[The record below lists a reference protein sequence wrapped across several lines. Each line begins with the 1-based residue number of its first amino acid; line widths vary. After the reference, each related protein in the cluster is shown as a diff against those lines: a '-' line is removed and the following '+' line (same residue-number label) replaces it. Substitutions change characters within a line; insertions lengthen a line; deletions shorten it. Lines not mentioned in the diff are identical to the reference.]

1 MSNERASTLAL
12 TDRLQNYAQLMRL
25 DRPIG
30 TFLLLWPT
38 LWAIWVAAA
47 GRPSIK
53 VLIVFVL
60 GVFIMRSA
68 GCVINDYADRE
79 FDPHVKRTRNRPLAA
94 GRVQPREAVLLFT
107 ALCGLAFLLV
117 LTMNRLTIL
126 LSLVGVILAA
136 TYPFMKR
143 FHHLPQAHLGAAF
156 SWAVPMA
163 FAAETGSLPPV
174 CWLLFAINLL
184 WTVVYDTL
192 YAMVDREDDL
202 RIGLRSTAILFG
214 DLDRLVVAVMQ
225 LLVLVGLYLLGLQA
239 DLGWI
244 YRFAL
249 VWVAGLM
256 LYQQLLIRRRD
267 EQKCFKAFLNNN
279 WLGMVVFL
287 GIVVDYWARP
297 I

>member
-1 MSNERASTLAL
+1 MRNERVSTQVL

-38 LWAIWVAAA
+38 LWAIWIAAA

-60 GVFIMRSA
+60 GVFLMRSA

-79 FDPHVKRTRNRPLAA
+79 FDPHVKGTRNRPLAA
-94 GRVQPREAVLLFT
+94 GRVQPREAGLLFSV
-107 ALCGLAFLLV
+107 LCGLAFMLV
-117 LTMNRLTIL
+117 LTMNRLTRL
-126 LSLVGVILAA
+126 LSLVGVVLAA

-163 FAAETGSLPPV
+163 FAAETGSLPAV

-214 DLDRLVVAVMQ
+214 DLDRLVVAVLQ
-225 LLVLVGLYLLGLQA
+225 LLVLAGLYLLGLQA

-249 VWVAGLM
+249 VGVAGLM
-256 LYQQLLIRRRD
+256 LYQQVLIRERD

-279 WLGMVVFL
+279 WLGLVVFL
-287 GIVVDYWARP
+287 GIVADYWARP

>member
-1 MSNERASTLAL
+1 VL

-38 LWAIWVAAA
+38 LWAIWIAAA

-94 GRVQPREAVLLFT
+94 GRVQPREAIILF
-107 ALCGLAFLLV
+107 AVLCGVAFMLV

-126 LSLVGVILAA
+126 LSLVGVLLAA

-163 FAAETGSLPPV
+163 FAAETNSLPPV

-184 WTVVYDTL
+184 WTVVYDTV

-256 LYQQLLIRRRD
+256 LYQQLLIRQRD

-279 WLGMVVFL
+279 WLGFVVFL
-287 GIVVDYWARP
+287 GIVADYWARP
-297 I
+297 V

>member
-1 MSNERASTLAL
+1 M
-12 TDRLQNYAQLMRL
+12 
-25 DRPIG
+25 
-30 TFLLLWPT
+30 
-38 LWAIWVAAA
+38 
-47 GRPSIK
+47 
-53 VLIVFVL
+53 
-60 GVFIMRSA
+60 
-68 GCVINDYADRE
+68 
-79 FDPHVKRTRNRPLAA
+79 
-94 GRVQPREAVLLFT
+94 
-107 ALCGLAFLLV
+107 LV

-126 LSLVGVILAA
+126 LSLVGVLLAA

-163 FAAETGSLPPV
+163 FAAETNSLPPV

-184 WTVVYDTL
+184 WTVVYDTV

-256 LYQQLLIRRRD
+256 LYQQLLIRQRD

-279 WLGMVVFL
+279 WLGFVVFL
-287 GIVVDYWARP
+287 GIVADYWARP
-297 I
+297 V

>member
-1 MSNERASTLAL
+1 ML

-38 LWAIWVAAA
+38 LWAIWIAAA

-94 GRVQPREAVLLFT
+94 GRVQPREAIILF
-107 ALCGLAFLLV
+107 AVLCGVAFMLV

-126 LSLVGVILAA
+126 LSLVGVLLAA

-163 FAAETGSLPPV
+163 FAAETNSLPPV

-184 WTVVYDTL
+184 WTVVYDTV

-256 LYQQLLIRRRD
+256 LYQQLLIRQRD

-279 WLGMVVFL
+279 WLGFVVFL
-287 GIVVDYWARP
+287 GIVADYWARP
-297 I
+297 V

>member
-1 MSNERASTLAL
+1 MRNARASTQVL

-38 LWAIWVAAA
+38 LWAIWIAAA

-94 GRVQPREAVLLFT
+94 GRVQPREAIILF
-107 ALCGLAFLLV
+107 AVLCGVAFMLV

-126 LSLVGVILAA
+126 LSLVGVLLAA

-163 FAAETGSLPPV
+163 FAAETNSLPPV

-184 WTVVYDTL
+184 WTVVYDTV

-256 LYQQLLIRRRD
+256 LYQQLLIRQRD

-279 WLGMVVFL
+279 WLGFVVFL
-287 GIVVDYWARP
+287 GIVADYWARP
-297 I
+297 V

>member
-1 MSNERASTLAL
+1 MRNERASTLAL

-47 GRPSIK
+47 GRPSIE

-107 ALCGLAFLLV
+107 ALCGLAFMLV

-126 LSLVGVILAA
+126 LSLVGVVLAA

-225 LLVLVGLYLLGLQA
+225 LLVLAGLYLMGLQA

-256 LYQQLLIRRRD
+256 LYQQVLIRQRD

>member
-1 MSNERASTLAL
+1 MRNERASTLAL

-47 GRPSIK
+47 GRPSIE

-107 ALCGLAFLLV
+107 ALCGLAFMLV

-126 LSLVGVILAA
+126 LSLVGVVLAA

-225 LLVLVGLYLLGLQA
+225 LLVLAGLYLMGLQA

-256 LYQQLLIRRRD
+256 LYQQVLIRQRD

-287 GIVVDYWARP
+287 GIVADYWARP